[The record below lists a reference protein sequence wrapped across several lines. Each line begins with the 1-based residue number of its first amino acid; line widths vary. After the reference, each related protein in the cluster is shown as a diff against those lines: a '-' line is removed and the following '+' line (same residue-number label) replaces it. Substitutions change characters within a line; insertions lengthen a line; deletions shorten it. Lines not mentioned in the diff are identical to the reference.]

1 MEKAHISDILL
12 SFCNVFTLCQNCAKN
27 IVTIKVQKEDNFE
40 YIFMCLFIVLWVTKA
55 DQCKVYIEIHW
66 RLFIQYHS
74 IASAHL
80 YIFVFPKHMNFICT
94 AFISAECLVDIVKC
108 IEKPFYGNS
117 LLDVILKIIIQY
129 EKVNMYNNLLLM
141 VATVVMVETV
151 LVIF

>member
-1 MEKAHISDILL
+1 
-12 SFCNVFTLCQNCAKN
+12 
-27 IVTIKVQKEDNFE
+27 
-40 YIFMCLFIVLWVTKA
+40 
-55 DQCKVYIEIHW
+55 
-66 RLFIQYHS
+66 
-74 IASAHL
+74 
-80 YIFVFPKHMNFICT
+80 MNFICT

-108 IEKPFYGNS
+108 IEKPFHGNN